1 MTRANWRRAVFVA
14 LAVAGSTVLVWQW
27 RAEIELQ
34 NEIDRLRAQNTRIEP
49 LRAENKRLQ
58 AGQVS
63 AAELAALRADHA
75 ELVQLRAALQQL
87 EAKTQS
93 AFDAAA
99 TKAVGLP

>member
-34 NEIDRLRAQNTRIEP
+34 NEIDRLRAQNTRIAP

>member
-1 MTRANWRRAVFVA
+1 MKRANWRRAVFGA
-14 LAVAGSTVLVWQW
+14 LAVAGSTVLAWQW
-27 RAEIELQ
+27 RIGLELQ
-34 NEIDRLRAQNTRIEP
+34 GEVDRLRAQNTRIEP

-63 AAELAALRADHA
+63 VAELAALRADHA

-87 EAKTQS
+87 KAKTQS

>member
-1 MTRANWRRAVFVA
+1 MKRANWRRAVFGA
-14 LAVAGSTVLVWQW
+14 LAVAGSTVLAWQW
-27 RAEIELQ
+27 RIGLELQ
-34 NEIDRLRAQNTRIEP
+34 GEVDRLRAQNTRIEP
-49 LRAENKRLQ
+49 LRAENKRLH

-63 AAELAALRADHA
+63 VAELAALRADHA